1 MLTAKQYF
9 EQLSARCLV
18 ILSFTLVPGLIALFF
33 LTKERDFIASTAY
46 LPACFLISMGAL
58 LRAVFGLESRPRIYG
73 LICDLTALCAILG
86 ALVIVYRAKLIG
98 LVVTTSPIQ
107 TVCIFALALN
117 FRSVFVGIFR
127 NLLLMSIPVGFLH
140 FFEIGFNDS
149 NLFQLITG
157 GSLGMAIYGLVH
169 FSIRSNYRYK
179 MKVFEEQAQDKQ
191 QIIRL
196 HKELESKCMPHQL
209 ELIMRGRGYGETM
222 PLEGRACWVGKFDIV
237 KSSRLNFPNKK
248 VILHDFFAE
257 IWQLLHENY
266 RFQDPYQAGSSRFGG
281 AMHIESDGYL
291 IKTAGDGYF
300 VSYDYPL
307 RLPESRL
314 IGHSIL
320 LSSLR
325 QFMLFKRS
333 IMHRD
338 ASCRVSA
345 VKSLVYGQLE
355 GVFSGKL
362 NNYELEGQAMT
373 LAERYENARKL
384 ELLQQVEDT
393 LGAGSFG
400 LILQN
405 KVYEQFCQEMP
416 DYMAHYFERF
426 AVTPH
431 IRDDESGR
439 EIYVM
444 FIAHN
449 QIEQRVAEL
458 SSLTPDFRGVF
469 DLSMRQKKAD
479 RVA

>member
-1 MLTAKQYF
+1 M
-9 EQLSARCLV
+9 
-18 ILSFTLVPGLIALFF
+18 PGLVALFI
-33 LTKERDFIASTAY
+33 LTKERDFLASVAY
-46 LPACFLISMGAL
+46 LPACLSILIGAIL
-58 LRAVFGLESRPRIYG
+58 KAIFRVESRSRLYG
-73 LICDLTALCAILG
+73 FISDLTAFCAVLG
-86 ALVIVYRAKLIG
+86 AC
-98 LVVTTSPIQ
+98 LVVFRADRVGIVLTTSPMQ

-117 FRSVFVGIFR
+117 FRGVFAGSIR
-127 NLLLMSIPVGFLH
+127 NILIMSIPIGFLLVSG
-140 FFEIGFNDS
+140 IGFSDS

-157 GSLGMAIYGLVH
+157 GSLGMAIFGLVH

-209 ELIMRGRGYGETM
+209 ELIMRGRAYGETM
-222 PLEGRACWVGKFDIV
+222 PLEGRGCWVGKFDIV

-266 RFQDPYQAGSSRFGG
+266 DFQDPYQAGSHKFGG

-314 IGHSIL
+314 IGHSVL

-333 IMHRD
+333 IIRRD
-338 ASCRVSA
+338 VSCRVSA

-362 NNYELEGQAMT
+362 NNYELEGDAMT
-373 LAERYENARKL
+373 LAERYEHARKL
-384 ELLQQVEDT
+384 DILQSVEAK
-393 LGAGSFG
+393 LGAGFFG

-405 KVYEQFCQEMP
+405 KVYAQFCQEMP
-416 DYMAHYFERF
+416 DYMAHYFECF
-426 AVTPH
+426 EVEPH

-444 FIAHN
+444 FIAHDK
-449 QIEQRVAEL
+449 IEQRVAEL

-469 DLSMRQKKAD
+469 DLSIRREKAVD
-479 RVA
+479 QAGRVA